1 MAAAAVVAAFAAEA
15 KTFAIAEVG
24 NRSEKDLVVFESAV
38 REAGHEVRKIS
49 GFTRVM
55 QTPEVYE
62 GVDVVVLTGGWNDSN
77 EPSIATCRQLVRFA
91 ARGGGVFLG
100 AFRGGA
106 VRTGGYA
113 AFPEVARTYNRCNSP
128 WLRGVGDSSLAK
140 ALGGNPVLFGGIDH
154 IVLKVGERGAVF
166 AKCGEDPVGAFGEFG
181 LGRVVVLGAFLETA
195 ADDIYLGRKKALF
208 RAMAEYLAGG
218 DKSDSADAVADKAVA
233 DFDRRMF
240 VDEWTHDE
248 RGDGRRLGIIT
259 GLRDNTVIP
268 VEGKAMVLEFF
279 ARELKDR
286 ALAVQ
291 CGELAKRVRVVS
303 GGIRDLAEKKIQ
315 DIVSSCSRG
324 SSSLGLLEN
333 KKAAEEKVRAE
344 FAALAAKSPDAEVD
358 ALIEKARIAIRAQRK
373 ADRAEEHKR
382 DLASLPSLV
391 PCLSSRDSEA
401 RLSAATELGR
411 IGEATPEV
419 VAALVAAFDDADDKV
434 RVQSA
439 ISLGWMQAKDAVPA
453 LVAKARQNSDIPL
466 KRRAIQALG
475 QIGDDR
481 AIPTVVE
488 ALDSTDRYSVE
499 NAILSLGWLKA
510 KAAVPRLVEIAL
522 DDSKPVFLGGMDPK
536 RLARRMD
543 LHKVHSDMSVV
554 NRRVSAVRA
563 LGHIGDKSAVPALE
577 KVAADNTAYYS
588 DVWAATCCLGISLC
602 SAAKEAVAAINRGGL
617 AEKGIRQPE
626 ALSSRAVFYGMRHRN
641 NALAGRLESVVRK
654 MDVFGDDREH
664 LLIPYILDAGFTGI
678 HGAWGERD
686 FNSEAAFMKAVRDMD
701 DFGLSFVGTAPAG
714 GEVALSDI
722 HRASMDRTFSM
733 VGDCVSY
740 AACWSEENWPFQKTP
755 HLPPELCA
763 FMPPEGEDP
772 AVCEMGAAARAARVA
787 CLEEHGAKIESCW
800 RETQD
805 WLHARRKGFAFT
817 FTLSHVVLNAPI
829 GGPSSFSRIDV
840 PGNEC
845 YESFG
850 RFLAYFCSRIRNGE
864 TRPVMSEFYN
874 WYSPSNEHVLRGC
887 WLAAVHSKCHYPFA
901 LNQYAPFLCT
911 YNSWS
916 WEKGR
921 WAQYEKV
928 LRHVRANEELYAVSP
943 SAAKVAV
950 LMSERSTA
958 AFKHRAVYRQA
969 PMLELADEESL
980 AVWTALSQSHVGADV
995 VFIDGATEEKLAK
1008 YRVLFLT
1015 GAKILTAGEQALLR
1029 EWVADGGT
1037 LVCSGTV
1044 SLFDAKNLTRRCNYA
1059 IADLLGVNYVK
1070 TEYKKS
1076 KEVFAQRPGLLHGKA
1091 IYPAEPG
1098 LDNFYRFG
1106 EHIWRDFKPTDC
1118 VVAATGGVEY
1128 DASLGIDKV
1137 ELAGAKAVQ
1146 AFADGSPALT
1156 KNDYGKGQV
1165 LFFASVCP
1173 SLGHVTSRWELKPNK
1188 FDFWPGVR
1196 ETYEKIAREGLAR
1209 AGTAPAVDLLNA
1221 SKEVEVTVYVQ
1232 DGGRRLVV
1240 HLLDYDV
1247 NNKAVEGASLRING
1261 TRPVKSVYRVGAD
1274 TPEKKSVLNI
1284 DSNRTVELGRFE
1296 AYDMIVVEFD
1306 DEFAIPRAEFYKYYR
1321 AITGKAVP
1329 QGLVRFAIDPKVSK
1343 SGKDA
1348 YSIVS
1353 GKDGTVA
1360 LTGSNLR
1367 SVMYAVYDLLGRRG
1381 GCGWFWDGDVVPKK
1395 ADIDL
1400 SGLDVYEESR
1410 FEYRGMRYFAHR
1422 GLTRFQAE
1430 HWGFDDWKREIDW
1443 CVKRRLNLFMLRI
1456 GQDDLFQKAFP
1467 DVCKYPDAS
1476 KALPG
1481 MDGRA
1486 FDKRALFWPLQFRGE
1501 LRKRVMDYAFAR
1513 GMMSPEDFGTMT
1525 HWYSRTPKDFID
1537 KVKPDFMPQA
1547 SGLYG
1552 DPSGLVWDVRNP
1564 KWMDAYWKL
1573 TDASVREYGRPDLL
1587 HTIGL
1592 AERKMSPSAEENRRI
1607 KIEMTN
1613 ALFDEARRRYPASR
1627 LLLAGWDL
1635 YYRMKTPE
1643 EAKAFL
1649 RHIPN
1654 DIVIWDY
1661 EADAYDRTNFTEWD
1675 VVGKRPYTFGIFM
1688 TYESGLD
1695 PRADYG
1701 LIAQRQRV
1709 VADDPMCVGYILWP
1723 ESSHVDSMGLEY
1735 FARNS
1740 WRADKPDVGEI
1751 VKGYCS
1757 RRYPAAESEK
1767 MEALWLDTI
1776 SVSTNMHDIWRGNY
1790 AQPVMNL
1797 WCDDKLANDPAVW
1810 PAPRPDADF
1819 ARVPDILRA
1828 LCAVDWDGCEFV
1840 RRDAMDMARVA
1851 ADRLIVE
1858 AENRLMRLW
1867 FDWLGGKCGAEAVRA
1882 AADRLRR
1889 LAGIMPRLLA
1899 LHTDY
1904 SLFDSLERLKAVHPV
1919 PNPDFGRVLLDNCAN
1934 AYCAS
1939 HQAEPAE
1946 RLYVPAIDMMAMQM
1960 AQKAE
1965 SGDRSPLRTEDV
1977 RKMRETAVSMPLAP
1991 MRQQRTAAAFR
2002 EVLKDIEAALS
2013 KKVYNTDMTEEGGVV
2028 KDEK

>member
-24 NRSEKDLVVFESAV
+24 NRSEKDLVAFESAI
-38 REAGHEVRKIS
+38 REAGHEVRKIA
-49 GFTRVM
+49 GLTRVM
-55 QTPEVYE
+55 QKPEVYE
-62 GVDVVVLTGGWNDSN
+62 GIDVVVLTGGWNDGDELSV
-77 EPSIATCRQLVRFA
+77 ATCRQLVRFA
-91 ARGGGVFLG
+91 AKGGGVFLG
-100 AFRGGA
+100 AFRGGP
-106 VRTGGYA
+106 VRTSGFA
-113 AFPEVARTYNRCNSP
+113 AFPEIARTYNRCNSP
-128 WLRGVGDSSLAK
+128 WLWGVGDSPLAR
-140 ALGGNPVLFGGIDH
+140 ALGEKPVLFAGWDH
-154 IVLKVGERGAVF
+154 IVLKVGERGTVF
-166 AKCGEDPVGAFGEFG
+166 ARNGDDAVGAFGEFG
-181 LGRVVVLGAFLETA
+181 LGRVVVLGMFLGTPE
-195 ADDIYLGRKKALF
+195 DDIFLDQKKSLF

-218 DKSDSADAVADKAVA
+218 GESASAEAVADKAVA
-233 DFDRRMF
+233 DFDRRIL

-259 GLRDNTVIP
+259 GIRDNTVIP

-279 ARELKDR
+279 ARELKDK
-286 ALAVQ
+286 ALAAQ

-333 KKAAEEKVRAE
+333 KKATEDEVRAE
-344 FAALAAKSPDAEVD
+344 FAALAAKSPDAEAD
-358 ALIEKARIAIRAQRK
+358 ALIEKARVAIRAQRK

-391 PCLSSRDSEA
+391 PCLSSHDSEA

-419 VAALVAAFDDADDKV
+419 VAALVAALGDADDRV

-439 ISLGWMQAKDAVPA
+439 ISLGWMQAKDAVAA
-453 LVAKARQNSDIPL
+453 LVAKARQNSDLPL

-475 QIGDDR
+475 QIGDYR
-481 AIPTVVE
+481 AIPAVIE
-488 ALDSTDRYSVE
+488 ALDSADRYSVE

-510 KAAVPRLVEIAL
+510 KEAVPRLVEIAL
-522 DDSKPVFLGGMDPK
+522 DDSRPIHYDGFDPK
-536 RLARRMD
+536 RIKKNSTGMR
-543 LHKVHSDMSVV
+543 KVHQDMSVV
-554 NRRVSAVRA
+554 NRRASAVQA
-563 LGHIGDKSAVPALE
+563 LGYIGDKSAVPALE
-577 KVAADNTAYYS
+577 KMVATCPAYFS
-588 DVWAATCCLGISLC
+588 DVKAAT
-602 SAAKEAVAAINRGGL
+602 SAVGPSVNAVAREALAAIEAGGL
-617 AEKGIRQPE
+617 PERGVCQPE
-626 ALSSRAVFYGMRHRN
+626 ALSARDVFYGMTHRN
-641 NALAGRLESVVRK
+641 NAFAGRMDSVTRK
-654 MDVFGDDREH
+654 MEVFGTDRET
-664 LLIPYILDAGFTGI
+664 LLIPYILDAGFTGVN
-678 HGAWGERD
+678 GAWGEQD
-686 FNSEAAFMKAVRDMD
+686 FATDAAFMKAMRDMD
-701 DFGLSFVGTAPAG
+701 DYGLSFVG
-714 GEVALSDI
+714 VASGTGFCPLTDVY
-722 HRASMDRTFSM
+722 RAAMNRTFSM
-733 VGDCVSY
+733 VGECVSY
-740 AACWSEENWPFQKTP
+740 AGFWSEENWPFEDAGYMPAKRRVG
-755 HLPPELCA
+755 L
-763 FMPPEGEDP
+763 MPPESEDP
-772 AVCEMGAAARAARVA
+772 AVCEMDAVARAARVA
-787 CLEEHGAKIESCW
+787 CLEGNGAEVESCW

-817 FTLSHVVLNAPI
+817 FTLSHVVQYDPI
-829 GGPSSFSRIDV
+829 NGPAALARIDV
-840 PGNEC
+840 PGVEC

-850 RFLAYFCSRIRNGE
+850 RFLAYFCEKFRNGE

-874 WYSPSNEHVLRGC
+874 WYAPSNENVLRGC
-887 WLAAVHSKCHYPFA
+887 WLAAVHSKCYYPFA

-916 WEKGR
+916 WEKDR
-921 WAQYEKV
+921 WTQYEKV

-943 SAAKVAV
+943 SATAVAV
-950 LMSERSTA
+950 LLSERSTA
-958 AFKHRAVYRQA
+958 SFKHKAVYRQA
-969 PMLELADEESL
+969 QMLEGADQEGL

-1015 GAKILTAGEQALLR
+1015 GAKILTDGEQALLR
-1029 EWVADGGT
+1029 KWVADGGT

-1059 IADLLGVNYVK
+1059 VADLLGVNYVK
-1070 TEYKKS
+1070 TEYRKS

-1137 ELAGAKAVQ
+1137 ELAGAKVVQ
-1146 AFADGSPALT
+1146 SFADGSPALT
-1156 KNDYGKGQV
+1156 ENNYDNGRV
-1165 LFFASVCP
+1165 FFFTSVCP

-1196 ETYEKIAREGLAR
+1196 ETYEKIVRDGLAR

-1232 DGGRRLVV
+1232 NGGRRLVV

-1261 TRPVKSVYRVGAD
+1261 TRPVKSVYRVGAG

-1321 AITGKAVP
+1321 AITGNDVP
-1329 QGLVRFAIDPKVSK
+1329 EGIVKFAIDPKVSK

-1360 LTGSNLR
+1360 LTGSNSR
-1367 SVMYAVYDLLGRRG
+1367 SVLYAVYDLFERRG
-1381 GCGWFWDGDVVPKK
+1381 GCGWFWDGDVVPRRES
-1395 ADIDL
+1395 IDL
-1400 SGLDVYEESR
+1400 SGLDVHEESR

-1481 MDGRA
+1481 MNGRA
-1486 FDKRALFWPLQFRGE
+1486 FDNRALFWPLQFRGE
-1501 LRKRVMDYAFAR
+1501 LRKKVMDYAFAR

-1537 KVKPDFMPQA
+1537 KAKPDFMPQA

-1552 DPSGLVWDVRNP
+1552 DPSGLVWDVRKP

-1573 TDASVREYGRPDLL
+1573 TDTSVREYGRSNLL

-1613 ALFDEARRRYPASR
+1613 ALFDEARRRYPSSR

-1740 WRADKPDVGEI
+1740 WRADKPDVGDI

-1757 RRYPAAESEK
+1757 RRYPAAESAK

-1819 ARVPDILRA
+1819 ARVPGILQA
-1828 LCAVDWDGCEFV
+1828 LRDVDWNCEFV

-1858 AENRLMRLW
+1858 AENRLMRSW
-1867 FDWLGGKCGAEAVRA
+1867 FGWLDGKFGVEAVRT

-1889 LAGIMPRLLA
+1889 LAALMPRLLA

-1904 SLFDSLERLKAVHPV
+1904 SLYDSLERLKAVRQV
-1919 PNPDFGRVLLDNCAN
+1919 SNPEFDRVLLDNCVN
-1934 AYCAS
+1934 GYCAS

-1946 RLYVPAIDMMAMQM
+1946 RLYAPAINMMAQQI
-1960 AQKAE
+1960 AEKAE
-1965 SGDRSPLRTEDV
+1965 RGDRSPIKTEEV
-1977 RKMRETAVSMPLAP
+1977 RKMREAAVSMPLAP
-1991 MRQQRTAAAFR
+1991 MRKPRTAKAFR
-2002 EVLKDIEAALS
+2002 KVLDDIEAAL
-2013 KKVYNTDMTEEGGVV
+2013 
-2028 KDEK
+2028 